1 MTVMR
6 TITFMLSI
14 FIVGMVELVVAG
26 ILSLMSTDLQI
37 SEAWIGQLVTIY
49 AFTFAITGPI
59 LVKLTERF
67 SPKPVL
73 LITILAFILGNF
85 MIAIAPNFTMIVIG
99 RIISSAA
106 AALIVVKILAITVIL
121 AKPQHRGRMLGLV
134 YTGFSGANVFGVPI
148 GTLIGDW
155 IGWRYTFGM
164 IIFVAIIAGI
174 LLSIYL
180 PKQLQTNYETTQDY
194 RMKIR
199 HKSEVIKL
207 LSITFIFLTAN
218 SVAYIY
224 INPLILSGHHTIQ
237 FVSLALLIIGV
248 AGVFG
253 TSIGGFFTDILSFK
267 KWLFISGTLFTIMM
281 LILNQLWTYSVLFL
295 VALFV
300 WHLIQWSTNPAVQS
314 GLIEQVE
321 GDNSQI
327 MSWNM
332 SALNAGIGFGALL
345 GGLIVAHMNL
355 YATIYVAMGIGVLG
369 LLVIISLKKPQSKNH

>member
-26 ILSLMSTDLQI
+26 ILSLMSQDLHI

-49 AFTFAITGPI
+49 AFTFALTGPI

-67 SPKPVL
+67 SPRTVL
-73 LITILAFILGNF
+73 LSTILAFILGNLI
-85 MIAIAPNFTMIVIG
+85 IALSPNFTLIVIG

-155 IGWRYTFGM
+155 IGWRFTFGM
-164 IIFVAIIAGI
+164 IILVAIIAGI
-174 LLSIYL
+174 MLMLFL
-180 PKQLQTNYETTQDY
+180 PHQIQTQYETKQDY
-194 RMKIR
+194 RMRIK
-199 HKSEVIKL
+199 HKSEIIKL

-218 SVAYIY
+218 LAAYIY
-224 INPLILSGHHTIQ
+224 INPLILSGGHTIQ
-237 FVSLALLIIGV
+237 FVSLALLVIGI
-248 AGVFG
+248 AGVVG
-253 TSIGGFFTDILSFK
+253 TSVGGYFTDILSFK
-267 KWLFISGTLFTIMM
+267 KWLLISGTIFTIMM
-281 LILNQLWTYSVLFL
+281 FVLNQLWSYSILLL
-295 VALFV
+295 VALFI
-300 WHLIQWSTNPAVQS
+300 WHIIQWSTNPAVQS

-321 GDNSQI
+321 GDHSQI

-345 GGLIVAHMNL
+345 GGIVVAHLNL
-355 YATIYVAMGIGVLG
+355 YATIYVAMLIGALG
-369 LLVIISLKKPQSKNH
+369 LIIIILLKKPAPKIK